1 MEETHELDDPTMKIL
16 PASLRHW
23 AIDFCRGNFA
33 ASAVR
38 RRVPLAHHGHA
49 VSLHMVLSR
58 DGLLMGQLALR
69 SLEFHSGSSW
79 APVLHDDGSLSDSD
93 VAELQVNFPDA
104 TVIRRAEADAALGE
118 ALAGYPQ
125 CRDNRL
131 KHPWFLKVFD
141 TRHFAPHDR
150 YIVIDSD
157 IVFFR
162 MPDFVLNWMEER
174 LDTFW
179 FMEDT
184 KEKYSS
190 PRAGIEAAMGFPL
203 WKRVNSG
210 LDLMVRPAVD
220 LSLAEKFLERCA
232 PMAREF
238 HFLEQ
243 TFFAVAGSAWGKGG
257 KLPVEYEIS
266 WTNFRRPGAVC
277 RHYVG
282 PFKNDALFIEGASIF
297 WWQSRFSNSAR
308 MSRNSARPVSLH

>member
-1 MEETHELDDPTMKIL
+1 MKII
-16 PASLRHW
+16 PPTLRRS
-23 AIDFCRGNFA
+23 AIDFCRKNFA

-38 RRVPLAHHGHA
+38 SRKDLPSHGLP

-58 DGLLMGQLALR
+58 DGLLMGQLTLR
-69 SLEFHSGSSW
+69 SLEFHSGFAW
-79 APVLHDDGSLSDSD
+79 APFLHDDGTLTGDD
-93 VAELQVNFPDA
+93 VSEIRQNFPDA
-104 TVIRRAEADAALGE
+104 TVIRRSDADE
-118 ALAGYPQ
+118 ALSSALHGHPV
-125 CRDNRL
+125 CKDHRT

-162 MPDFVLNWMEER
+162 KPDFVLDWMEKRPE
-174 LDTFW
+174 TFW

-190 PRAGIEAAMGFPL
+190 DRAGIERAMGFPL
-203 WKRVNSG
+203 WERVNSG
-210 LDLMVRPAVD
+210 LDLMLRPAVD
-220 LSLAEKFLERCA
+220 LDLAEKFLERCS

-243 TFFAVAGSAWGKGG
+243 TFFAVAGSAWNRGG
-257 KLPVEYEIS
+257 KLPKEYEIS
-266 WTNFRRPGAVC
+266 WTNFRRPDAIC

-282 PFKNDALFIEGASIF
+282 PFKNDALFIEGATVF
-297 WWQSRFSNSAR
+297 WWQSRK
-308 MSRNSARPVSLH
+308 

>member
-1 MEETHELDDPTMKIL
+1 MKIL
-16 PASLRHW
+16 PTRLRQA
-23 AIDFCRGNFA
+23 AIQFCRRNFA
-33 ASAVR
+33 APAVR
-38 RRVPLAHHGHA
+38 RRVPLPHHGRP

-69 SLEFHSGSSW
+69 SLEFHSGFSW
-79 APVLHDDGSLSDSD
+79 APVLHDDGTLSESD
-93 VAELQVNFPDA
+93 VAELRANFPDA
-104 TVIRRAEADAALGE
+104 TVIRRSEADAALDE
-118 ALAGYPQ
+118 ALAAYPH

-150 YIVIDSD
+150 YIVLDSD

-162 MPDFVLNWMEER
+162 KPDFVLDWMEKRPEA
-174 LDTFW
+174 FW

-190 PRAGIEAAMGFPL
+190 GRAGIEEAMGFSL
-203 WKRVNSG
+203 WERVNSG
-210 LDLMVRPAVD
+210 FDLMVRPAVD
-220 LSLAEKFLERCA
+220 LALAEKFLERCA

-243 TFFAVAGSAWGKGG
+243 TFFAVAGSAWGRGG
-257 KLPVEYEIS
+257 KLPREYEIS

-282 PFKNDALFIEGASIF
+282 SFKNDALFIEGASVF
-297 WWQSRFSNSAR
+297 WWQSRASRRNNNALRSA
-308 MSRNSARPVSLH
+308 ARRA

>member
-1 MEETHELDDPTMKIL
+1 MKIL
-16 PASLRHW
+16 PARVRQA
-23 AIDFCRGNFA
+23 AINFCRTNFA
-33 ASAVR
+33 LPAVR
-38 RRVPLAHHGHA
+38 RRVPLPHHGQP

-58 DGLLMGQLALR
+58 DGLLMGQLTLR
-69 SLEFHSGSSW
+69 SLEFHSGVSW
-79 APVLHDDGSLSDSD
+79 APVLHDDGTLSESD
-93 VAELQVNFPDA
+93 IAGLKTNFPDA
-104 TVIRRAEADAALGE
+104 TVIRRAEADAALGA
-118 ALAGYPQ
+118 ALAAYPL

-162 MPDFVLNWMEER
+162 KPGFVLDWMEKRPE
-174 LDTFW
+174 TFW

-190 PRAGIEAAMGFPL
+190 PRSGIEAGMGFPV
-203 WKRVNSG
+203 WERVNSG

-220 LSLAEKFLERCA
+220 LALAEKFLDRCA
-232 PMAREF
+232 PLAREF

-243 TFFAVAGSAWGKGG
+243 TFFAVAGSAWGRGG
-257 KLPVEYEIS
+257 KLPQEYEIS
-266 WTNFRRPGAVC
+266 WTNFRRSGAIC

-282 PFKNDALFIEGASIF
+282 PFKNDALFIEGASVF
-297 WWQSRFSNSAR
+297 WWQSR
-308 MSRNSARPVSLH
+308 SRL

>member
-1 MEETHELDDPTMKIL
+1 MKIIP
-16 PASLRHW
+16 PALRRA
-23 AIDFCRGNFA
+23 AIDFCRKKFA
-33 ASAVR
+33 ASAVKNR
-38 RRVPLAHHGHA
+38 KDLPSHGLP

-58 DGLLMGQLALR
+58 DGLLMGQLTLR
-69 SLEFHSGSSW
+69 SLEFHSGVSW
-79 APVLHDDGSLSDSD
+79 APFLHDDGTLTDGD
-93 VAELQVNFPDA
+93 VAEIRRNFPDA
-104 TVIRRAEADAALGE
+104 TVIRRADADAVLSSALQRHP
-118 ALAGYPQ
+118 L
-125 CRDNRL
+125 CKDHRT

-162 MPDFVLNWMEER
+162 KPEFILDWMEKRPE
-174 LDTFW
+174 TFW

-190 PRAGIEAAMGFPL
+190 DRAGIEAAMGFPL
-203 WKRVNSG
+203 WERVNSG

-220 LSLAEKFLERCA
+220 LALAEKFLDRCA

-243 TFFAVAGSAWGKGG
+243 TFFAVVGSAWNRGG
-257 KLPVEYEIS
+257 KLPPEYEIS
-266 WTNFRRPGAVC
+266 WTNFRRPGAIC

-282 PFKNDALFIEGASIF
+282 PFKNDALFIEGASVF
-297 WWQSRFSNSAR
+297 WWQSRGV
-308 MSRNSARPVSLH
+308 MRNRAKKD

>member
-1 MEETHELDDPTMKIL
+1 MKIL
-16 PASLRHW
+16 PSWLRSL
-23 AIDFCRGNFA
+23 AIDFCRANFA
-33 ASAVR
+33 ASAAR
-38 RRVPLAHHGHA
+38 RRVPLAHHGHP

-69 SLEFHSGSSW
+69 SLEFHSGFSW
-79 APVLHDDGSLSDSD
+79 APVLHDDGTLSDRD
-93 VAELQVNFPDA
+93 AAELRANFPDA
-104 TVIRRAEADAALGE
+104 TVIRRAEADAALGS
-118 ALAGYPQ
+118 ALADYPR
-125 CRDNRL
+125 CRENRL

-162 MPDFVLNWMEER
+162 RPDFVLDWMEKRPE
-174 LDTFW
+174 TFW

-190 PRAGIEAAMGFPL
+190 DRAGIEAAMGFPL
-203 WKRVNSG
+203 WERVNSG
-210 LDLMVRPAVD
+210 LDLMVRPAVN
-220 LSLAEKFLERCA
+220 LALAEKFLERCA
-232 PMAREF
+232 PLAREF

-257 KLPVEYEIS
+257 ELPPEYEIS
-266 WTNFRRPGAVC
+266 WTNFRRAGAVC

-282 PFKNDALFIEGASIF
+282 PFKNDALFIEGASVF
-297 WWQSRFSNSAR
+297 WWQSRFSAPAR
-308 MSRNSARPVSLH
+308 ASRSGGRPFSLQ